1 MNVISRQRRQP
12 SERNNH
18 EAPAQHRTSRSAA
31 RRLGPAARSIRR
43 YRRRGDRRIMRLRI
57 FHDDLTTP
65 TGKALVRVVQAS
77 MKHPQV
83 TVSWGGETIAGKLA

>member
-1 MNVISRQRRQP
+1 
-12 SERNNH
+12 
-18 EAPAQHRTSRSAA
+18 
-31 RRLGPAARSIRR
+31 
-43 YRRRGDRRIMRLRI
+43 MRLRI